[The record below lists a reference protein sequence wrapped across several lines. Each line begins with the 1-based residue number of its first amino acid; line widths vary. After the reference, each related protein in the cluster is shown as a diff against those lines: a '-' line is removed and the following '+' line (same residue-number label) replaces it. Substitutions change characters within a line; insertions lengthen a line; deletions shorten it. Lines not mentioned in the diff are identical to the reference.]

1 MWRTTFASDGDN
13 LARRA
18 CNPSVKPI
26 SYLLA
31 RRTLGADGK
40 DYRANSVHAPF
51 PENQHPSAPLRSVV
65 RRLPAC
71 ENRLRS
77 TPRGT

>member
-1 MWRTTFASDGDN
+1 MC
-13 LARRA
+13 L
-18 CNPSVKPI
+18 
-26 SYLLA
+26 LLA

-51 PENQHPSAPLRSVV
+51 PENQHPSAPLRGSVV

-71 ENRLRS
+71 ETSLAM
-77 TPRGT
+77 